1 MFDLINE
8 MWGFAFMQRAFVVT
22 SVLSASVAPVGAFLV
37 LRRLSLAGEAMAH
50 AITPGVVIGFVT
62 AGLSVMSLLIG
73 GLIAGVGVAILT
85 ALLARKTILRSD
97 ASLASLYLIAL
108 ASGIFILSAAGSAV
122 PLKSFLFGSILGID
136 DASMLL
142 VGGVATI
149 TLLTFSVLLR
159 PLIVSTCDPVFFE
172 SQFKHPW
179 IIDQGFMLLLV
190 LNLLAAFKTLGTLM
204 AVGLMILPATAARYW
219 AATITGQLILGFIF
233 ALLSCWIGL
242 TLSYLFP
249 DTPSGPAIVL
259 VAGGIFLISVIF
271 APHGFGRRL
280 KKTSTKASLVDT
292 QTSKQSTQETRT
304 S

>member
-1 MFDLINE
+1 MFELLQE
-8 MWGFAFMQRAFVVT
+8 MWSFAFMRRAFVAT
-22 SVLSASVAPVGAFLV
+22 TVLSASVAPVGAFLV

-50 AITPGVVIGFVT
+50 AITPGIVIGFV
-62 AGLSVMSLLIG
+62 AGGLSVMSLLVG

-85 ALLARKTILRSD
+85 ALLARRTILRSD

-108 ASGIFILSAAGSAV
+108 AVGIFILSAAGSAV

-136 DASMLL
+136 DSSMLL
-142 VGGVATI
+142 VGGVATV
-149 TLLTFSVLLR
+149 TLVAFAVLLR

-172 SQFKHPW
+172 TQTRRPW
-179 IIDQGFMLLLV
+179 LVDQGFMLLLV

-219 AATITGQLILGFIF
+219 ASTITAQLVLGFVF

-249 DTPSGPAIVL
+249 ATPSGPAIVL
-259 VAGGIFLISVIF
+259 VAGAFFIVSAIFGPL
-271 APHGFGRRL
+271 GFGRRPR
-280 KKTSTKASLVDT
+280 KVVVAKDSPIAQIQQEEKA
-292 QTSKQSTQETRT
+292 K
-304 S
+304 